1 MQKKILGAFFIVL
14 LLGILLTGSLFMGLI
29 RSSYMNELE
38 ARLISNGK
46 LIEQFLTETEL
57 SLAEGELNKIVK
69 EYGDR
74 IEARITLINGQG
86 VVVADNAAEK
96 SNMENHWERQEV
108 KRALEGEI
116 GTTTRY
122 SSTLGADMFYVAIP
136 VTSRE
141 LPFQVIRLAVGL
153 NQIQAISRSLYY
165 YIGISIIVGLLAS
178 LILGYRFI
186 RQLMVPIKDITDASQ
201 KIASGGFDRRVTVT
215 SDDEIGELAN
225 NFNHMAA
232 RLKDMV
238 GKLSESNTKFKA
250 LLTSIKN
257 PIIAVDNKHRIILL
271 NPAAEALFHIKLEN
285 TLGKHLLEVIRNNVL
300 DEHIK
305 AILVQNQETQIEIHL
320 HDPEKILKIYSNPI
334 TMEEDPTK
342 VMGIVAL
349 IEDVTEIR
357 KLEKIRSDF
366 VANVSH
372 ELKTPLTSIS
382 GFVETLKSGT
392 IEDETVKMRFL
403 DIIDIE
409 TERLTRLIDDILTLS
424 EIENI
429 QSKTVNQE
437 INTYKMIQEVE
448 MMIRPIAV
456 NKGLT
461 LMAEVD
467 SNLPPLIANR
477 DWFKQ
482 MLINLLDNAIKY
494 TPQGGK
500 IHLNAFQKYNNI
512 IINVK
517 DTGIG
522 IPKKDIPRLFERFY
536 RVDKARSRKVGG
548 TGLGLAIVKHIVLS
562 LGGKIKVNSD
572 ISKGTEFTVIIPIKK
587 KLEI

>member
-1 MQKKILGAFFIVL
+1 MQRKILGAFFMIL
-14 LLGILLTGSLFMGLI
+14 LLGTLLTGFLFMNLM
-29 RSSYMNELE
+29 RSSYMSELE
-38 ARLISNGK
+38 ARLVSNGK
-46 LIEQFLTETEL
+46 LIEQFLTQREAPL
-57 SLAEGELNKIVK
+57 EGQEINQVAQ
-69 EYGDR
+69 EYGQQ
-74 IEARITLINGQG
+74 IETRITLINNQG
-86 VVVADNAAEK
+86 KVVADSAADK
-96 SNMENHWERQEV
+96 SEMENHGDRLEV
-108 KRALEGEI
+108 RAALEGRI
-116 GTTTRY
+116 GSTTRY
-122 SSTLGADMFYVAIP
+122 SATLKTDLFYVAIP
-136 VTSRE
+136 VTSDK
-141 LPFQVIRLAVGL
+141 LPFQVIRLAVSL
-153 NQIQAISRSLYY
+153 AEIQAINRSFYY
-165 YIGISIIVGLLAS
+165 YIGISIVIGLLAS

-186 RQLMVPIKDITDASQ
+186 RQMMMPIKDITAASQ
-201 KIASGGFDRRVTVT
+201 KIASGGFDRRVVVT

-225 NFNHMAA
+225 NFNHMAE

-271 NPAAEALFHIKLEN
+271 NPAAEILFRIKLED
-285 TLGKHLLEVIRNNVL
+285 TLGKHVLEVIRNNVL

-305 AILVQNQETQIEIHL
+305 SILIHNRETQIEIQL
-320 HDPEKILKIYSNPI
+320 QDPEKILKIYSNPI
-334 TMEEDPTK
+334 TLEEDPTK
-342 VMGIVAL
+342 AMGIVAL

-382 GFVETLKSGT
+382 GFVETLKSGA
-392 IEDETVKMRFL
+392 IEDENTKMRFL

-409 TERLTRLIDDILTLS
+409 SERLTRLIDDILTLS

-429 QSKTVNQE
+429 HSKTIDQE
-437 INTYKMIQEVE
+437 INPSEVIQEVE
-448 MMIRPIAV
+448 MMIRPIAAS
-456 NKGLT
+456 KELT
-461 LMAEVD
+461 LFSEVD
-467 SNLPPLIANR
+467 SNLSPIEGNR

-494 TPQGGK
+494 TPNGGK
-500 IHLNAFQKYNNI
+500 IHFNAYQKYSNI
-512 IINVK
+512 IISVK

-522 IPKKDIPRLFERFY
+522 IPKKEIPRLFERFY

-562 LGGKIKVNSD
+562 LEGRIKVNSD
-572 ISKGTEFTVIIPIKK
+572 TGKGTEFTVIIPIKK
-587 KLEI
+587 SIKN

>member
-96 SNMENHWERQEV
+96 SNMENHRERQEV

-232 RLKDMV
+232 RLKNMV

-587 KLEI
+587 N

>member
-96 SNMENHWERQEV
+96 SNMENHRERQEV

-587 KLEI
+587 N

>member
-1 MQKKILGAFFIVL
+1 
-14 LLGILLTGSLFMGLI
+14 
-29 RSSYMNELE
+29 MNELE

-96 SNMENHWERQEV
+96 SNMENHRERQEV

-587 KLEI
+587 N